1 MFVSYLLFFQYVLQ
15 QIRCILIAGHA
26 FGDAIGVGNLIRKL
40 YLEAIVVETVGIFL
54 LHLGE
59 FEVVGGDDASDR
71 KVGYALQEQTRAV
84 ELVELVGAFENFVK
98 DDERMAV
105 LLAIADELL

>member
-1 MFVSYLLFFQYVLQ
+1 M
-15 QIRCILIAGHA
+15 
-26 FGDAIGVGNLIRKL
+26 
-40 YLEAIVVETVGIFL
+40 ETVGIFL

-71 KVGYALQEQTRAV
+71 KFGYALQEQTRAV
-84 ELVELVGAFENFVK
+84 ELVERVGAFENFVK

-105 LLAIADELL
+105 LLVALVGVVRH

>member
-1 MFVSYLLFFQYVLQ
+1 M
-15 QIRCILIAGHA
+15 
-26 FGDAIGVGNLIRKL
+26 
-40 YLEAIVVETVGIFL
+40 ETVGRFL

-59 FEVVGGDDASDR
+59 FKVVSGDNASYR
-71 KVGYALQEQTRAV
+71 EIGHALQEQTRAV
-84 ELVELVGAFENFVK
+84 ELVERVGAFENFVK